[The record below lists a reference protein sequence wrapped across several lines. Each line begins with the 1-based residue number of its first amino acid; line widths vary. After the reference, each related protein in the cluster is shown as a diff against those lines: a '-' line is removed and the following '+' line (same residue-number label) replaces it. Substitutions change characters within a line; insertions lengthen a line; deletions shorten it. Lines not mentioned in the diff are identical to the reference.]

1 MAIAFQRVGRFKAW
15 VKGGIVGF
23 FRGIKNGIV
32 RLVRGNRCSRE
43 NDIALE
49 VTEDKELK
57 VNIITLAFVTSSFL
71 IFDSLMH

>member
-57 VNIITLAFVTSSFL
+57 VNIITLAFVTSSF
-71 IFDSLMH
+71 